1 MLGKQILIKT
11 GLVGLKPLA
20 STAMASIA

>member
-1 MLGKQILIKT
+1 MLGKKILIKT

>member
-1 MLGKQILIKT
+1 MLGKQILIET